1 MAKVCVETN
10 LGDRLG
16 TEFAF
21 FLRSLLSHC
30 NNLFQIMLGSFLLHQ
45 MSLDMDLDF
54 FVMFSS
60 MASIVGNMG
69 QSSYSAC
76 NAFQDSLAQYRRHLL
91 GLPGLAINWGPISGA
106 GVMDR
111 ETGIAKLMNKV
122 GLGFIHAKEGKM
134 YSMKYTYRKFLYTDN
149 CSRCQLSCRL

>member
-1 MAKVCVETN
+1 
-10 LGDRLG
+10 
-16 TEFAF
+16 
-21 FLRSLLSHC
+21 
-30 NNLFQIMLGSFLLHQ
+30 MLGSFLLHQ
-45 MSLDMDLDF
+45 MSLEMDLDF

-76 NAFQDSLAQYRRHLL
+76 NAFQDSLAQYRRHVL

-106 GVMDR
+106 GVMER
-111 ETGIAKLMNKV
+111 ETGIVKLLTMA

-134 YSMKYTYRKFLYTDN
+134 YFEERTYRGYLCTDIR
-149 CSRCQLSCRL
+149 S

>member
-1 MAKVCVETN
+1 
-10 LGDRLG
+10 
-16 TEFAF
+16 
-21 FLRSLLSHC
+21 
-30 NNLFQIMLGSFLLHQ
+30 
-45 MSLDMDLDF
+45 MDLDF

-76 NAFQDSLAQYRRHLL
+76 NAFQDSLAQYRRHVL

-106 GVMDR
+106 GVMER
-111 ETGIAKLMNKV
+111 ETGIVKLMNKI

-134 YSMKYTYRKFLYTDN
+134 YSIKCRYQDYLYTDN
-149 CSRCQLSCRL
+149 CFHPECSCL

>member
-1 MAKVCVETN
+1 
-10 LGDRLG
+10 
-16 TEFAF
+16 
-21 FLRSLLSHC
+21 
-30 NNLFQIMLGSFLLHQ
+30 MLGSFLLHQ
-45 MSLDMDLDF
+45 MSLEMDLDF

-76 NAFQDSLAQYRRHLL
+76 NAFQDSLAQYRRHVL

-106 GVMDR
+106 GVMER
-111 ETGIAKLMNKV
+111 ETGIVKLMSKV

-134 YSMKYTYRKFLYTDN
+134 YSTKCIYQDFLYTDN
-149 CSRCQLSCRL
+149 CFHPECSCL

>member
-1 MAKVCVETN
+1 M
-10 LGDRLG
+10 
-16 TEFAF
+16 
-21 FLRSLLSHC
+21 
-30 NNLFQIMLGSFLLHQ
+30 LHQ
-45 MSLDMDLDF
+45 MSLEMDLDF

-76 NAFQDSLAQYRRHLL
+76 NAFQDSLAQYRRHVL

-106 GVMDR
+106 GVMER
-111 ETGIAKLMNKV
+111 ETGIVKLMTKV

-134 YSMKYTYRKFLYTDN
+134 YAIKMHL
-149 CSRCQLSCRL
+149 SRLFMHRQLLSSRLELLIIIQNVKAVITTFIIQLHFAEYK

>member
-1 MAKVCVETN
+1 MLKQN
-10 LGDRLG
+10 RDDRRKTLLSSKH
-16 TEFAF
+16 
-21 FLRSLLSHC
+21 FLPSLLSHS
-30 NNLFQIMLGSFLLHQ
+30 NNLFQIILGSFLLHQ
-45 MSLDMDLDF
+45 MSLEMDLDF

-76 NAFQDSLAQYRRHLL
+76 NAFQDSLAQYRRHVL

-106 GVMDR
+106 GVMER
-111 ETGIAKLMNKV
+111 ETGIVKLMSKV

-134 YSMKYTYRKFLYTDN
+134 YSIKCTYQDYLYTDN
-149 CSRCQLSCRL
+149 CFHPECSCL